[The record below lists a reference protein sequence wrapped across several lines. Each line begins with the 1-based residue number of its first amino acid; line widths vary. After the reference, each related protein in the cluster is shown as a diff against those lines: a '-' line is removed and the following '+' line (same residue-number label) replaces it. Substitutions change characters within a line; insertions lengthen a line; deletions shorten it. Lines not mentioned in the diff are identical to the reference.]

1 MLHVKLTPFL
11 SEKILLLTRANFR
24 GDYPGGDDPE
34 ERSVLVKVVVSKDD
48 AVRDAIIRATNNQTS
63 VELASLHA
71 TDKIQRDIEDILFRK
86 GLFYER
92 RKNYYVN
99 LGHSPQDIVT
109 PLYLASGYVSLVL
122 KHPQKA
128 TLLRSKFMRSPE
140 AYDEVFSINAPI
152 EVWPQI
158 AAILKITDKAL
169 EDVRPTASTTD
180 RFLKNWR
187 YMVSFGVVSLLLGKF
202 DFSNQD
208 LMNLNINDY
217 SEQKVADIWY
227 WLNTHFPQGSK
238 SSKWTSRNN
247 VLAACK
253 ELELEFGVTGYRTFE
268 ARIDPVNL
276 LVQQAEKPSL
286 TEDFISRVKALL
298 PQQPWKPGIHRSIS
312 TKLDC
317 NTSLYFAAVDAL
329 IEEGYF
335 YRQRDGVLY
344 DPEGNVVSFDPDR
357 VNPETM
363 MLRST

>member
-1 MLHVKLTPFL
+1 M
-11 SEKILLLTRANFR
+11 
-24 GDYPGGDDPE
+24 
-34 ERSVLVKVVVSKDD
+34 LVKVVVSKDD